1 MLSFPVDGPGAV
13 AGPRELGDVV
23 ICPAHTT
30 DLQEAVV
37 HGVLHL
43 AGYDH
48 ESDQGEMLALQ
59 DDVMGRLRGVT
70 RSGFIAVAGRPNVGK
85 STLVNAL
92 VGAKVA
98 VTSDKPQT
106 TRRAIRG
113 IVNGAREGDAYQLV
127 LVDLPGVQSPR
138 DELTERMQRRVER
151 ELADCDAALFVVN
164 AAERSAGG
172 DRFIAAGAR
181 RREAAGGRGREQ
193 GRPRRPRQDRRDAR
207 RVRGAGAAKAST
219 CARSCRSP
227 RSRARES
234 RRSRKR
240 WRALL
245 PEGPFY
251 FPADEVSDQPLNV
264 RLAELVREAALKLT
278 REEVP
283 HSIEVHVEDVIA
295 RDDGL
300 TVVRAVLWVES
311 ASQKS
316 ILIGRAAAWCAR
328 SAPPRARR
336 SSASSRGRAHLDLTV
351 KVRKG
356 WRRDEGLLD
365 RLGIEA

>member
-1 MLSFPVDGPGAV
+1 M
-13 AGPRELGDVV
+13 
-23 ICPAHTT
+23 
-30 DLQEAVV
+30 
-37 HGVLHL
+37 
-43 AGYDH
+43 
-48 ESDQGEMLALQ
+48 
-59 DDVMGRLRGVT
+59 T
-70 RSGFIAVAGRPNVGK
+70 RSGFVAVAGRPNVGK
-85 STLVNAL
+85 STLVNVL

-151 ELADCDAALFVVN
+151 ELSDCDAALFVVN

-172 DRFIAAGAR
+172 DRFIAQALA
-181 RREAAGGRGREQ
+181 
-193 GRPRRPRQDRRDAR
+193 
-207 RVRGAGAAKAST
+207 AAKLPVVVAVNKVDLADHAKIAAT
-219 CARSCRSP
+219 LAACAELEHEGVDV
-227 RSRARES
+227 REIVPIS
-234 RRSRKR
+234 ALKGSGVETLQEALA
-240 WRALL
+240 ALL

-300 TVVRAVLWVES
+300 TIVRAVLWVES

-316 ILIGRAAAWCAR
+316 ILIGRGGNMVRSIGTAAR
-328 SAPPRARR
+328 KEIERELS
-336 SSASSRGRAHLDLTV
+336 GRAHLDLTV

>member
-1 MLSFPVDGPGAV
+1 
-13 AGPRELGDVV
+13 
-23 ICPAHTT
+23 
-30 DLQEAVV
+30 
-37 HGVLHL
+37 
-43 AGYDH
+43 
-48 ESDQGEMLALQ
+48 
-59 DDVMGRLRGVT
+59 VT

-85 STLVNAL
+85 STLVNGL

-113 IVNGAREGDAYQLV
+113 IVNGVHEEESYQLV

-138 DELTERMQRRVER
+138 DELTERMQKRVER
-151 ELADCDAALFVVN
+151 ELGDCDAALFVIN

-172 DRFIAAGAR
+172 DRFIAQALA
-181 RREAAGGRGREQ
+181 
-193 GRPRRPRQDRRDAR
+193 
-207 RVRGAGAAKAST
+207 AAKLPVVVAVNKVDL
-219 CARSCRSP
+219 ADH
-227 RSRARES
+227 AKIAAELAAAAELEQAGVDVREIVPVS
-234 RRSRKR
+234 ALKGSGVETLQTALA
-240 WRALL
+240 ALL

-264 RLAELVREAALKLT
+264 RLAELVRESALKHT

-283 HSIEVHVEDVIA
+283 HSIEVHVEDVL
-295 RDDGL
+295 RREDGL
-300 TVVRAVLWVES
+300 TIVRAVLWVES
-311 ASQKS
+311 ASQKT
-316 ILIGRAAAWCAR
+316 ILIGRGGSMVRSIGTSAR
-328 SAPPRARR
+328 KEIERELG
-336 SSASSRGRAHLDLTV
+336 GRAHLDLTV